1 MPAPDLAK
9 LTPETID
16 RPTLIHLSPSHIEPG
31 ALAGGIVVMIDTLR
45 ASTTM
50 TRALASGARE
60 ILPTLTVDEA
70 ITTARELR
78 DLGLDVL
85 LGGERSGQLIPG
97 FDLDNSPASYTPDR
111 VRGRTIV
118 FTTTNGT
125 AALRHAALGSRVLVG
140 SLCNLSALCDAI
152 ATDPRPIHI
161 LCAGTRGEISADDA
175 IVAGAI
181 ATKLVERGRAHAGDD
196 AGRLCAMAWASIAAD
211 RGREPTTEAI
221 AAALLTCRGGRN
233 LARIGLTGDVQDCA
247 MIDTSRV
254 VPVFTPGDG
263 RVRSL

>member
-9 LTPETID
+9 PTPETID
-16 RPTLIHLSPSHIEPG
+16 RPTLVYLSPSHVEPA

-50 TRALASGARE
+50 TRALANGARE
-60 ILPTLTVDEA
+60 IVPTLTVDEA
-70 ITTARELR
+70 ISTARELR

-97 FDLDNSPASYTPDR
+97 FDLDNSPASYTADR
-111 VRGRTIV
+111 VRDRIIV

-125 AALRHAALGSRVLVG
+125 AALRHATLGSRVLVG

-152 ATDPRPIHI
+152 ATDPRPVHI

-175 IVAGAI
+175 TVAGAI
-181 ATKLVERGRAHAGDD
+181 AARLVSSGRAHAGDD
-196 AGRLCAMAWASIAAD
+196 AGRLCAMAWASIAPEP
-211 RGREPTTEAI
+211 GREPATEAI
-221 AAALLTCRGGRN
+221 ATALLACRGGRN
-233 LARIGLTGDVQDCA
+233 LARIGLARDVLECA
-247 MIDTSRV
+247 AIDTSRV
-254 VPVFTPGDG
+254 VPVFTPDDG
-263 RVRSL
+263 RVRIL